1 MNQQKFLFVTCVN
14 DEELYNRCLN
24 HIKNLVIPTGFMVDY
39 LAIRG
44 ARSITEGYNQALSID
59 AKYKI
64 YLHQDTFIINPFF
77 LQDILDLFRAN
88 PQLGMIGVAG
98 CKKLP
103 ENGNWWDA
111 MDTIG
116 KAIPGRTF
124 NTVALRD
131 IGDEFESVE
140 GLDGL
145 LMATQYDVPWR
156 DDVIDGFHFYDACHV
171 TEFIRRG
178 YLVGVPKQVEPW
190 CIHYYDSQHPHLGEY
205 TRLQKRFLEYW
216 KNG

>member
-14 DEELYNRCLN
+14 DEELYSRCVK
-24 HIKNLVIPTGFMVDY
+24 HIKNLVIPTGFTVDF
-39 LAIRG
+39 LAVRG
-44 ARSITEGYNQALSID
+44 ANSITEGYNQALSID

-64 YLHQDTFIINPFF
+64 YIHQDTFIINPFF

-111 MDTIG
+111 TDTIG

-124 NTVALRD
+124 STVALRD
-131 IGDEFESVE
+131 VEDEFESVE

-145 LMATQYDVPWR
+145 LMVTQYDVPWR
-156 DDVIDGFHFYDACHV
+156 DDIIDGFHFYDACHV

-178 YLVGVPKQVEPW
+178 YLVGVAKQVEPW
-190 CIHYYDSQHPHLGEY
+190 CIHYYDSQLPHLAEY
-205 TRLQKRFLEYW
+205 TRLQKKFLEYW
-216 KNG
+216 KND